1 MDRSYPSSR
10 RLLLRARRH
19 TRVALVGGAALLGA
33 IGISIWT
40 WEPEPIAASIPAAYT
55 ATLALDAAP
64 GSAGEEVRGV
74 RRIYPYSVVPGGVAT
89 QAQLQRV
96 IRTDRVVAAHYAS
109 FDARKARP
117 IVVDK
122 PRAVHVSYR
131 KGDQVFWTA
140 HKVTLSPGE
149 TLLSDGQNEMRARC
163 ANRISDLP
171 QYPVEA
177 HRPAVEELDQPIELA
192 EEEQFALVAGE
203 LPAGMEAA
211 GGMRQHPA
219 MSLAPNQAGAAAN
232 AARPGT
238 SPLPANT
245 FSEPRNMGPVS
256 TVNLLGYSGSKRN
269 SPVGET
275 GPAAGTGTSGGSSG
289 APAPSPDGGTPG
301 GAPAGVE
308 PVTSPAPDT
317 STTPGTPA
325 PTPGFEAPLPA
336 PLPTPLPGTTPTP
349 GPVPQP
355 QPTLAAP
362 TPLPP
367 APPVPVPE
375 PVLPKPTPEP
385 LPSQTIVP
393 PAPVEVPEPGS
404 LWLFGLVL
412 VAMRVLRRRPSA

>member
-33 IGISIWT
+33 IGTSIWT
-40 WEPEPIAASIPAAYT
+40 WEPKPIAASIPAAYT
-55 ATLALDAAP
+55 ATLALNAAP

-74 RRIYPYSVVPGGVAT
+74 RRIYPYSVVPGGVAS
-89 QAQLQRV
+89 QAELQRV

-177 HRPAVEELDQPIELA
+177 HRPAMEELDQPIELA

-219 MSLAPNQAGAAAN
+219 MSLALNQAGAAAN

-238 SPLPANT
+238 SPP
-245 FSEPRNMGPVS
+245 PCQH
-256 TVNLLGYSGSKRN
+256 LLGAK
-269 SPVGET
+269 EH
-275 GPAAGTGTSGGSSG
+275 GTGL
-289 APAPSPDGGTPG
+289 DRE
-301 GAPAGVE
+301 PAGLLGQQ
-308 PVTSPAPDT
+308 AQQ
-317 STTPGTPA
+317 PGRRDRSGRWNRDQRRFFRRA
-325 PTPGFEAPLPA
+325 GAVARWRHAGRRPGRRRA
-336 PLPTPLPGTTPTP
+336 GD
-349 GPVPQP
+349 
-355 QPTLAAP
+355 
-362 TPLPP
+362 
-367 APPVPVPE
+367 
-375 PVLPKPTPEP
+375 
-385 LPSQTIVP
+385 
-393 PAPVEVPEPGS
+393 EPG
-404 LWLFGLVL
+404 
-412 VAMRVLRRRPSA
+412 AR